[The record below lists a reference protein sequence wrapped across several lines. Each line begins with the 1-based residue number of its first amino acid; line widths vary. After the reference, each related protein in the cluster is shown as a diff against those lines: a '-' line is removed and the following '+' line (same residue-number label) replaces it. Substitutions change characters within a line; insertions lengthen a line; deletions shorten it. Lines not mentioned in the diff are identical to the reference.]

1 MTVERINHWASV
13 QPDKT
18 ALIHNDRPLTYRQFA
33 SAIGAAHRRLADQ
46 GLAEGSTAI
55 VLAQDLANA
64 WLLVMAARSLGLT
77 TVAVTS
83 LGGID
88 GLRLRDV
95 TCVLAAESERSIA
108 VGLTP
113 PGARPIF
120 VPIGAPGGGAT
131 APDGRWGDH
140 ILYTSGTTGGYKKVL
155 VEARLEA
162 RRNQARAEL
171 SRFSPQSVFHA
182 LDFGLWTGIGFKS
195 PSAAWWAGGC
205 VVIDQSPQ
213 RFARFFDHGVTYCQ
227 TLPETLRTLVAAHPD
242 RQATDGLLLRVGG
255 GFTPLALAEQAIRRL
270 SKRLVIGFSATELTA
285 QVMAS
290 EFRTV
295 DDLNWLKPNP
305 GRVVQVVDEDDA
317 VVAPGVEGVLRIQLD
332 ELDSRS
338 YLDDEATTTQVFRG
352 GFFYSGDIAVARD
365 DGAVRIL
372 GRAADVINIKGQKRA
387 VGPMEERIQ
396 QGLGVDE
403 VCLFSGL
410 DADGVEE
417 LVVAVRSA
425 APLDKAD
432 VERRLGGSVIFDK
445 VRIELFDDFPRT
457 ANGKTRRLELRRMV
471 FAH

>member
-1 MTVERINHWASV
+1 MTVERINHWAGV
-13 QPDKT
+13 QPDKP
-18 ALIHNDRPLTYRQFA
+18 ALIHNDRPLTYSQLTG
-33 SAIGAAHRRLADQ
+33 AIGAAHAHLADQ
-46 GLAEGSTAI
+46 DLAAGSTAI

-88 GLRLRDV
+88 GLRVRDV
-95 TCVLAAESERSIA
+95 TCVLTADSERSLA
-108 VGLTP
+108 SGPTP
-113 PGARPIF
+113 LGARPIV
-120 VPIGAPGGGAT
+120 VPLGALGDGAT

-155 VEARLEA
+155 VEGGLEA

-171 SRFSPQSVFHA
+171 SHFTPQSVFHA
-182 LDFGLWTGIGFKS
+182 LDFGLWTGIGFKT
-195 PSAAWWAGGC
+195 PSAAWHAGGC
-205 VVIDQSPQ
+205 VIIDQTDR
-213 RFARFFDHGVTYCQ
+213 RFSNFFKHGVTYCQ
-227 TLPETLRTLVAAHPD
+227 TLPETLRALVAAHPD
-242 RQATDGLLLRVGG
+242 REASDGLLLRVGG
-255 GFTPLALAEQAIRRL
+255 GFTPLALAEQAVRHL

-295 DDLNWLKPNP
+295 DDLNWMKPNP
-305 GRVVQVVDEDDA
+305 GRVVQVVDEEGSVA
-317 VVAPGVEGVLRIQLD
+317 APGVEGVLRIQLN
-332 ELDSRS
+332 ELDNRS
-338 YLDDEATTTQVFRG
+338 YLDDPATTAQVFRG
-352 GFFYSGDIAVARD
+352 GFFYSGDLAVARE
-365 DGAVRIL
+365 DGRVRIL

-387 VGPMEERIQ
+387 VGPMEETLQ

-403 VCLFSGL
+403 VCVFSGL
-410 DADGVEE
+410 ADDGIEE

-425 APLDKAD
+425 KPLDKAD

-445 VRIELFDDFPRT
+445 VRVELFDDFPRT

-471 FAH
+471 FPR